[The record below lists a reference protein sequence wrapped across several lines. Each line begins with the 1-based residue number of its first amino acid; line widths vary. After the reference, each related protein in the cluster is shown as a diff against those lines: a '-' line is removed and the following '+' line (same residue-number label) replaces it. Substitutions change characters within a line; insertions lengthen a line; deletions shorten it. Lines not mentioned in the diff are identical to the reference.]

1 MITTVTL
8 NAAID
13 KAYYMKQEIVGGTVM
28 RVKKVQNTAGGKG
41 LNVARVVKLCGEKV
55 LATGIV
61 GGFNGQYL
69 EQMLTEDGVSHNFLH
84 IKSETR
90 SCINILDD
98 RFGSTEFLEPG
109 FEMTQ
114 DEEAEFLDLFRGL
127 IAQSDIVTISGSVP
141 KGLSAN
147 IYEKMIE
154 LVKNQEKLVILDT
167 GGNLLATGLLA
178 KPTVIKPNR
187 EELEALLGKDIE
199 SLSVAAAYAAQ
210 LSKSGIPFVIVSLG
224 KDGALLAC
232 GEGVF
237 HGRCARKVK
246 IYNTVGCGDAMVGGF
261 AVALFREY
269 PPDQALKYAIAA
281 ATANAMS
288 EKTGSFDPKVLND
301 LFENITVK
309 KMKIKQ

>member
-13 KAYYMKQEIVGGTVM
+13 KAYYMEREIVGGTVM

-41 LNVARVVKLCGEKV
+41 LNVARVVELCGEEV

-69 EQMLTEDGVSHNFLH
+69 EQMLTEDGVAHDFVH
-84 IKSETR
+84 VKSETR

-109 FEMTQ
+109 FEILP
-114 DEEAEFLDLFRGL
+114 DEESDFLDLFRRL
-127 IAQSDIVTISGSVP
+127 IAKSDIVTISGSVP
-141 KGLSAN
+141 KGVSAN
-147 IYEKMIE
+147 IYEKMIKM
-154 LVKNQEKLVILDT
+154 VKAEGKPVILDT
-167 GGNLLATGLLA
+167 GGRLLASGLLA

-187 EELEALLGKDIE
+187 EELSALLGKAIE
-199 SLSVAAAYAAQ
+199 DVSVAATFAEQ
-210 LSKSGIPFVIVSLG
+210 LSKSGIPYVIVSLG
-224 KDGALLAC
+224 KDGAILAC
-232 GEGVF
+232 KEGVF
-237 HGRCARKVK
+237 HGKPTRKVK
-246 IYNTVGCGDAMVGGF
+246 IKNTVGCGDSMVGGF
-261 AVALFREY
+261 AVALLRGY
-269 PPDQALKYAIAA
+269 PPSQALQYAVAV

-288 EKTGSFDPKVLND
+288 EGTGNFDPQILNG
-301 LFENITVK
+301 LIEKIAVK